1 MLSHSKEAAFF
12 SAVGSVIANGEL
24 EDLRGRESSGP
35 STQMPKRPDAL
46 L

>member
-1 MLSHSKEAAFF
+1 MLSHSKEAALFLCGWF
-12 SAVGSVIANGEL
+12 GESKREL

-35 STQMPKRPDAL
+35 SSGMPKRPGAL